1 MQEATL
7 TSLFNEDRMQRLI
20 ESSSLNANN
29 YSLDNFFTD
38 MKNGIWSEL
47 RTRQPIDNYRRN
59 LQKVYI
65 ERLLSILNPSGPP
78 QPAGFFF
85 GGTISPNPVDPK
97 KTDIV
102 SMIRGHLT
110 ELKSEIS
117 GAAGSSDKM
126 TRYHLQDLIFR
137 LTKALEPK

>member
-1 MQEATL
+1 
-7 TSLFNEDRMQRLI
+7 
-20 ESSSLNANN
+20 
-29 YSLDNFFTD
+29 
-38 MKNGIWSEL
+38 
-47 RTRQPIDNYRRN
+47 
-59 LQKVYI
+59 VYV
-65 ERLLSILNPSGPP
+65 ERLLSILNPSGAP
-78 QPAGFFF
+78 QFGGGFSFS
-85 GGTISPNPVDPK
+85 GTISPNPVDPK